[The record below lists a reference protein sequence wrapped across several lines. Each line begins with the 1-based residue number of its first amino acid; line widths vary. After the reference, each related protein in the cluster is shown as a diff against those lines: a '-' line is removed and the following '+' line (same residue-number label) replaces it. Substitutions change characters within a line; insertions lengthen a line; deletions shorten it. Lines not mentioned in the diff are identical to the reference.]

1 MTDSTPVTAA
11 PETTEGSTSAGSPPG
26 PATDGRAAETLPTDR
41 LSPRGRWA
49 RVLVTVVTFS
59 LLLAGTVWGQ
69 DDDFPF
75 GPFRMYAHS
84 AKQDG
89 IVRSAR
95 VEGVNVEG
103 ERFKLTDAS
112 TGLRR
117 AEIEG
122 QIPRFRQRPARLE
135 AVAEAYHARHPDAPE
150 LVLVEIL
157 QRQYHLED
165 GDPTGEVTEVQVAA
179 WAEDG
184 FAALADYEGR
194 VEGDEAEIVAEAVAE
209 SSSES
214 AAEPDADGGPEADAE
229 STTDAQDGPDAGE
242 GG

>member
-1 MTDSTPVTAA
+1 VTNSSLVTTAPEAIEGATTAVSPEGTATDERAGAA
-11 PETTEGSTSAGSPPG
+11 P
-26 PATDGRAAETLPTDR
+26 DDR
-41 LSPRGRWA
+41 LSSRGRWV
-49 RVLVTVVTFS
+49 RVLVTVVAFGV
-59 LLLAGTVWGQ
+59 LLSGTIWGQ

-89 IVRSAR
+89 VVRSAR

-117 AEIEG
+117 AEVEG
-122 QIPRFRQRPARLE
+122 QIPRFRGRPARLE
-135 AVAEAYHARHPDAPE
+135 AVADAYHARHPDAPE

-157 QRQYHLED
+157 QRQYHLEE
-165 GDPTGEVTEVQVAA
+165 GEPTGEVTEVQVAV

-184 FAALADYEGR
+184 FGGLADYENR
-194 VEGDEAEIVAEAVAE
+194 VEDGEAEIVAEAR
-209 SSSES
+209 
-214 AAEPDADGGPEADAE
+214 AAADGE
-229 STTDAQDGPDAGE
+229 DGENAR
-242 GG
+242 

>member
-1 MTDSTPVTAA
+1 MTNSSLVTTA
-11 PETTEGSTSAGSPPG
+11 PEAIEGSTTAVPPEG
-26 PATDGRAAETLPTDR
+26 TATGERAAAAAGHDR
-41 LSPRGRWA
+41 LSSRGRWV
-49 RVLVTVVTFS
+49 RVLVTVVAS
-59 LLLAGTVWGQ
+59 GVLLAGTIWGQ

-117 AEIEG
+117 AEVEG
-122 QIPRFRQRPARLE
+122 QIPRFRERPARLE
-135 AVAEAYHARHPDAPE
+135 AVADAYHARHPDEPE

-165 GDPTGEVTEVQVAA
+165 GEPTGEVTEVQVAA

-184 FAALADYEGR
+184 FEDLADYENR
-194 VEGDEAEIVAEAVAE
+194 AEGGEAEVVAEAQAR
-209 SSSES
+209 
-214 AAEPDADGGPEADAE
+214 AAADGPATESDAGRDAE
-229 STTDAQDGPDAGE
+229 DAG
-242 GG
+242 

>member
-11 PETTEGSTSAGSPPG
+11 PETTEGSTTAGSPPG
-26 PATDGRAAETLPTDR
+26 PVSGERAPEAPPVDR
-41 LSPRGRWA
+41 LSRRGRWV
-49 RVLVTVVTFS
+49 RGLVTVVTFGV
-59 LLLAGTVWGQ
+59 LFAGTVWGQ

-184 FAALADYEGR
+184 FESLADYEDR
-194 VEGDEAEIVAEAVAE
+194 VEGGEAEIVAEAVAD
-209 SSSES
+209 
-214 AAEPDADGGPEADAE
+214 AEPASEARAE
-229 STTDAQDGPDAGE
+229 PE
-242 GG
+242 GGEAG